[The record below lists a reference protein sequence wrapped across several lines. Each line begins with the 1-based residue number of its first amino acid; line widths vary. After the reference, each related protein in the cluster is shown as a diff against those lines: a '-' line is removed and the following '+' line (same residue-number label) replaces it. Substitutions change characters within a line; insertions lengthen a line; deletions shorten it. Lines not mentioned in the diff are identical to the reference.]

1 MKRVID
7 MIGQAN
13 ICGITVIP
21 VTIAESIAV
30 TTEPIAV
37 TEVTEPIAVATEPIA
52 VMYQYLSDT

>member
-1 MKRVID
+1 MFVECS
-7 MIGQAN
+7 N
-13 ICGITVIP
+13 YSNLWST
-21 VTIAESIAV
+21 V